1 MIFSQRKW
9 LFTLH
14 WVQISFPLGI
24 LQSSATN
31 PLLTTQD
38 DLLWGLTSFEGAERE
53 SGAATCCCAALIDQ
67 RWFQGWPQCDSGTR
81 PAERP
86 SQFMGR
92 ELSLATCYP
101 ICNWV
106 TLLWVP
112 SYRVMNLEQEE
123 MTEIMAWDRI
133 LMGFRKPWQS
143 HMNNDLCMYTETNPV

>member
-1 MIFSQRKW
+1 MIFSQINDYS
-9 LFTLH
+9 LFTGCRYPSP
-14 WVQISFPLGI
+14 WEFCSRVPLT
-24 LQSSATN
+24 LSS
-31 PLLTTQD
+31 PPRM
-38 DLLWGLTSFEGAERE
+38 TSYEAWPHLKVRRERVE
-53 SGAATCCCAALIDQ
+53 RRPVVAALIDQ